1 MKRISLFLTMC
12 SILLLS
18 CENKFE
24 DGGIYIS
31 NNTEQ
36 TSSPY
41 HITLEQALNN
51 MYSTMDALNLGTRAK
66 CRVVKDVQLIP
77 SARRQTRSGD
87 ALGAFYVVNFENDEG
102 FAILAADTR
111 ISADVIGIGEQGNF
125 EYVPIEESMT
135 RSGVIDTL
143 DTSADVLTLDDLY
156 VPEEDDYLLGGGK
169 DDGNNF
175 LSRAIDI
182 LDGNIENP
190 IDNGDGG
197 GTGGGGNY
205 RIIETTEE
213 LISPLISTKWGQNE
227 PYNYKCPRYYYYLHT
242 QSDTIRYKVDYDFP
256 YDTFYGYVGYKL
268 IATGCIATALAQ
280 ILAYHNY
287 PNTNTILGESD
298 VTDWGDFPIELGTDS
313 IPTHIDHISSL
324 MYTIGVGCNMYY
336 GFGGGTQSFSTPQR
350 ARNYMEQL
358 GYQNVKRHT
367 YYTTSTIRQMLRN
380 DCPVL
385 IGALSSL
392 EQHHDYW
399 GGHAWVIDGYHKE
412 IENWYFADNN
422 QLYKTVTNHYVHC
435 NWGWDGDLN
444 GWFTSNL
451 FDTTKEEEYDSD
463 ENSTFSRNYSW
474 WRRVITYDKPNN

>member
-12 SILLLS
+12 AIVLLS
-18 CENKFE
+18 CENKLE

-156 VPEEDDYLLGGGK
+156 VPEEDDYLLGGGE

-182 LDGNIENP
+182 LDSNIENP
-190 IDNGDGG
+190 IDNGEGGG
-197 GTGGGGNY
+197 GTSY
-205 RIIETTEE
+205 RYDTIVVSTAVDS
-213 LISPLISTKWGQNE
+213 LILTKWGQHQPFYGRFDKYYRYCTKPGDTIKRKR
-227 PYNYKCPRYYYYLHT
+227 PYNF
-242 QSDTIRYKVDYDFP
+242 DYNQ
-256 YDTFYGYVGYKL
+256 YDGYVDTKD
-268 IATGCIATALAQ
+268 IAIGCITTAVLQ
-280 ILAYHNY
+280 TLAYNEF
-287 PNTNTILGESD
+287 PSTNEILNTTEC
-298 VTDWGDFPIELGTDS
+298 
-313 IPTHIDHISSL
+313 ISSWNSL
-324 MYTIGVGCNMYY
+324 SQNIKYSNFSNEVHREHIARLAYSVAQGCNVIV
-336 GFGGGTQSFSTPQR
+336 GFCGTTSSFSTPKR
-350 ARNYMEQL
+350 VRDYL
-358 GYQNVKRHT
+358 RSIGYTNVTRHLDVDF
-367 YYTTSTIRQMLRN
+367 SVIKERIDD
-380 DCPVL
+380 DCPVIL
-385 IGALSSL
+385 GALSNRK
-392 EQHHDYW
+392 
-399 GGHAWVIDGYHKE
+399 GHAWIVDGYE
-412 IENWYFADNN
+412 I
-422 QLYKTVTNHYVHC
+422 LTTKRVKKTLSGTVVEEQILNTTNYVHC
-435 NWGWDGDLN
+435 NWGWDGRSN
-444 GWFTSNL
+444 GFFIVNL
-451 FDTTKEEEYDSD
+451 FKVSLGEG
-463 ENSTFSRNYSW
+463 ENRQDFNYSCW
-474 WRRVITYDKPNN
+474 QRMVTYDKPNN

>member
-1 MKRISLFLTMC
+1 MKRIALFLTMC
-12 SILLLS
+12 AIVLLS
-18 CENKFE
+18 CENRLEEVDIK
-24 DGGIYIS
+24 ICKI
-31 NNTEQ
+31 TEQ

-87 ALGAFYVVNFENDEG
+87 ALDAFYVVNFENEEG

-125 EYVPIEESMT
+125 TYVPIEESMT

-143 DTSADVLTLDDLY
+143 DTNADVLTLDDLY
-156 VPEEDDYLLGGGK
+156 VPEEDDYLLGGGE

-182 LDGNIENP
+182 LDSNIENP
-190 IDNGDGG
+190 IDNGNGS
-197 GTGGGGNY
+197 GTDGGGNY

-213 LISPLISTKWGQNE
+213 LISPLISTKWGQNK
-227 PYNYKCPRYYYYLHT
+227 PYNYKCPRYYYYLHPQT
-242 QSDTIRYKVDYDFP
+242 DTIRYKADYDFP
-256 YDTFYGYVGYKL
+256 YDTFYGYIGHKL

-287 PNTNTILGESD
+287 PNTDTILGESD
-298 VTDWGDFPIELGTDS
+298 VTDWADFPIELDTDS
-313 IPTHIDHISSL
+313 NSTHIDHISSL
-324 MYTIGVGCNMYY
+324 MYTIGVGCNMDY
-336 GFGGGTQSFSTPQR
+336 GFGGGTQSFSTPKR
-350 ARNYMEQL
+350 ARDYMEQL
-358 GYQNVKRHT
+358 GYQNVTRHIGYST
-367 YYTTSTIRQMLRN
+367 NTIRQMLRN
-380 DCPVL
+380 NCPVL
-385 IGALSSL
+385 IGALVSL
-392 EQHHDYW
+392 EQHHDFW

-412 IENWYFADNN
+412 IEKWYYADDNT
-422 QLYKTVTNHYVHC
+422 LYKTVTNYYVHC
-435 NWGWDGDLN
+435 NWGWNGDLD
-444 GWFTSNL
+444 GWFTSGL
-451 FDTTKEEEYDSD
+451 FDTTKEKEYDS
-463 ENSTFSRNYSW
+463 ENNSFYYRNYSW